1 MTRANYRQALCAIL
15 LTGLLASCGSGIEVT
30 TTAPNLALSV
40 SSCKEK
46 LTGPGPAPTQKV
58 RWIDAST
65 LEVKAR
71 GDLLCE
77 TDRVS
82 AAYAVSRK
90 SLELGYAGSFSAVKA
105 AKPPP
110 QCYCMHDFAFV
121 ISNLDKRS
129 YMISVENIPRD
140 GTSEKWKSR
149 RLK

>member
-1 MTRANYRQALCAIL
+1 MKFFVFHLAALLGISV
-15 LTGLLASCGSGIEVT
+15 LAACGSGIEVT
-30 TTAPNLALSV
+30 TTSPNLALSV

-46 LTGPGPAPTQKV
+46 LTGPGPAPTQNV

-77 TDRVS
+77 TDRVA

-90 SLELGYAGSFSAVKA
+90 SVELGYTGSFSAGKA

-110 QCYCMHDFAFV
+110 QCFCMHDFVFV

-129 YMISVENIPRD
+129 YMVSVENVPRE
-140 GTSEKWKSR
+140 GTREKWQSR